1 MRAAEGPWR
10 VGGADNR
17 KHAARARRCGRA
29 AAVAVKGRNRV
40 GGLAAY
46 RGLTVRWDAAVS
58 LSISHPNDRL
68 RRPRM
73 FATLLDQTLAVA
85 QRIWLEQWRQG
96 RGLIF
101 WALFPALM
109 MLLFGLVYAHND
121 SMCAGLDAMAAGVLM
136 GAALFFSCLGGTVA
150 ILVAE
155 RERRTLRR
163 LLASPLQPLAYFL
176 GVVLAQSA
184 LALMQVV
191 MLYAIAYAIGA
202 RYHGSIAL
210 GAVIITLSVF
220 AYVGLGFF
228 FGARFARRSEEVVV
242 ALSAFGVPLL
252 VLGGTFFPLVL
263 MPEAMQTVAHLN
275 PILYMNEALKAVA
288 AQGAGLADLRSELA
302 FLVVFCGLALGLGVS
317 SYRHLLRLEKSA

>member
-1 MRAAEGPWR
+1 M
-10 VGGADNR
+10 
-17 KHAARARRCGRA
+17 
-29 AAVAVKGRNRV
+29 
-40 GGLAAY
+40 L
-46 RGLTVRWDAAVS
+46 
-58 LSISHPNDRL
+58 
-68 RRPRM
+68 
-73 FATLLDQTLAVA
+73 ATLLDQTLAVA

-96 RGLIF
+96 RGLLF
-101 WALFPALM
+101 WALFPAVM

-121 SMCAGLDAMAAGVLM
+121 SMRAGLDAMAAGVLM

-210 GAVIITLSVF
+210 GALIITLSVF

-263 MPEAMQTVAHLN
+263 MPDAMQTVAHLN

-288 AQGAGLADLRSELA
+288 AQGSGVAELRGELA
-302 FLVVFCGLALGLGVS
+302 FLVAFCLLSMGLGVS
-317 SYRHLLRLEKSA
+317 SYRHLLRLEKNA

>member
-1 MRAAEGPWR
+1 M
-10 VGGADNR
+10 
-17 KHAARARRCGRA
+17 
-29 AAVAVKGRNRV
+29 
-40 GGLAAY
+40 L
-46 RGLTVRWDAAVS
+46 
-58 LSISHPNDRL
+58 
-68 RRPRM
+68 
-73 FATLLDQTLAVA
+73 ATLLDQTLAVA

-96 RGLIF
+96 RGLLF
-101 WALFPALM
+101 WALFPAVM

-121 SMCAGLDAMAAGVLM
+121 SMRAGLDAMAAGVLM

-210 GAVIITLSVF
+210 GALIITLSVF

-263 MPEAMQTVAHLN
+263 MPDAMQTVAHLN

-288 AQGAGLADLRSELA
+288 AQGSGVAELRGELA
-302 FLVVFCGLALGLGVS
+302 FLVTFCLLSMALGVS
-317 SYRHLLRLEKSA
+317 SYRHLLRLEKNA

>member
-1 MRAAEGPWR
+1 M
-10 VGGADNR
+10 
-17 KHAARARRCGRA
+17 
-29 AAVAVKGRNRV
+29 
-40 GGLAAY
+40 
-46 RGLTVRWDAAVS
+46 
-58 LSISHPNDRL
+58 LS
-68 RRPRM
+68 
-73 FATLLDQTLAVA
+73 TLLNQTLAVT

-109 MLLFGLVYAHND
+109 MLLFGLVYANND
-121 SMCAGLDAMAAGVLM
+121 SMRAGLDAMAAGVLM

-155 RERRTLRR
+155 RERHTLRR

-184 LALMQVV
+184 LAVMQVV
-191 MLYAIAYAIGA
+191 MLYVIAYAIGA
-202 RYHGSIAL
+202 RYNGSIAL
-210 GAVIITLSVF
+210 GGLIITLSVF

-228 FGARFARRSEEVVV
+228 FGARFARRSEDVLV

-263 MPEAMQTVAHLN
+263 MPTAMQNLAHLN

-288 AQGAGLADLRSELA
+288 AQGAGLVELRNELA
-302 FLVVFCGLALGLGVS
+302 FLMLFCIVSLGLGVS
-317 SYRHLLRLEKSA
+317 SYRHLLRLEKGA

>member
-1 MRAAEGPWR
+1 M
-10 VGGADNR
+10 
-17 KHAARARRCGRA
+17 
-29 AAVAVKGRNRV
+29 
-40 GGLAAY
+40 
-46 RGLTVRWDAAVS
+46 
-58 LSISHPNDRL
+58 LS
-68 RRPRM
+68 
-73 FATLLDQTLAVA
+73 TLLNQTLAVT

-96 RGLIF
+96 RGLLF

-109 MLLFGLVYAHND
+109 MLLFGLVYANND
-121 SMCAGLDAMAAGVLM
+121 SMRAGLDAMAAGVLM

-155 RERRTLRR
+155 RERHTLRR

-184 LALMQVV
+184 LAVMQVV
-191 MLYAIAYAIGA
+191 MLYVIAYAIGA
-202 RYHGSIAL
+202 RYNGSIAL
-210 GAVIITLSVF
+210 GGLIITLSVF

-228 FGARFARRSEEVVV
+228 FGARFARRSEDVLV

-263 MPEAMQTVAHLN
+263 MPTAMQNLAHLN

-288 AQGAGLADLRSELA
+288 AQGAGLAELRSELA
-302 FLVVFCGLALGLGVS
+302 FLMLFCIVSLGLGVS
-317 SYRHLLRLEKSA
+317 SYRHLLRLEKGA

>member
-1 MRAAEGPWR
+1 M
-10 VGGADNR
+10 VF
-17 KHAARARRCGRA
+17 K
-29 AAVAVKGRNRV
+29 
-40 GGLAAY
+40 
-46 RGLTVRWDAAVS
+46 
-58 LSISHPNDRL
+58 
-68 RRPRM
+68 
-73 FATLLDQTLAVA
+73 LLNQTLAVA
-85 QRIWLEQWRQG
+85 QRILLEQWRQG

-109 MLLFGLVYAHND
+109 MLLFGLVYANND
-121 SMCAGLDAMAAGVLM
+121 SMRAGLDAMAAGVLM

-155 RERRTLRR
+155 RERRTMRR

-184 LALMQVV
+184 LAVMQVV
-191 MLYAIAYAIGA
+191 MLYTIAYAIGA
-202 RYHGSIAL
+202 RYHGSIVL
-210 GAVIITLSVF
+210 GAFIITLAVF

-263 MPEAMQTVAHLN
+263 MPKAMQTVAYLN
-275 PILYMNEALKAVA
+275 PITYMNEALKAVA
-288 AQGAGLADLRSELA
+288 AHGAGVAELRSELA
-302 FLVVFCGLALGLGVS
+302 FLVVFCGVALALGVS
-317 SYRHLLRLEKSA
+317 SYRHLLKLEKSA

>member
-1 MRAAEGPWR
+1 M
-10 VGGADNR
+10 
-17 KHAARARRCGRA
+17 
-29 AAVAVKGRNRV
+29 
-40 GGLAAY
+40 L
-46 RGLTVRWDAAVS
+46 
-58 LSISHPNDRL
+58 
-68 RRPRM
+68 
-73 FATLLDQTLAVA
+73 FTLLNQTLAVT

-109 MLLFGLVYAHND
+109 MLLFGLVYANND
-121 SMCAGLDAMAAGVLM
+121 SMRAGLDAMAAGVLM

-155 RERRTLRR
+155 RERHTLRR

-184 LALMQVV
+184 LAVMQVV

-202 RYHGSIAL
+202 RYNGSIAL
-210 GAVIITLSVF
+210 GGLIIMLSVF

-228 FGARFARRSEEVVV
+228 FGARFARRSEDVLV

-263 MPEAMQTVAHLN
+263 MPTAMQNLAHLN

-288 AQGAGLADLRSELA
+288 AQGAGLVELRSELA
-302 FLVVFCGLALGLGVS
+302 FLMLFCIVSLGLGVS
-317 SYRHLLRLEKSA
+317 SYRHLLRLEKGA